1 MKILPRLRNGIAAL
15 TATLLVGACSDAP
28 TTPAAMQQI
37 AGGEAW
43 IAVPAP
49 EGLPD
54 LATWTPLL
62 GQESGARTRVE
73 ALSAR
78 AKAARLD
85 GDLEHAAALERE
97 AVGAAIRFITVSP
110 DPELISRAMD
120 AIAQWRD
127 AVGEDVDPRVYPQVA
142 ATHAA
147 VGEAMA
153 AAEAALTD
161 GDTVSALLRISDAA
175 AGIREHTPEAVALRV
190 LSRAESQLRASGVR
204 GPVLDRAVHLIRSA
218 RHELVDGDPSRALR
232 RALYALQLAEG
243 V

>member
-1 MKILPRLRNGIAAL
+1 MKNLPRLRIGIAAL
-15 TATLLVGACSDAP
+15 AAALLVGACSDAP
-28 TTPAAMQQI
+28 TMPAAMQQI

-54 LATWTPLL
+54 LSTWMPLL
-62 GQESGARTRVE
+62 ESESGARMRVE

-78 AKAARLD
+78 ATAARLD
-85 GDLEHAAALERE
+85 GDVEHAAALERE
-97 AVGAAIRFITVSP
+97 AVGAAVRFITVSP
-110 DPELISRAMD
+110 DAEVISRAMD
-120 AIAQWRD
+120 AIGRWRH
-127 AVGEDVDPRVYPQVA
+127 AVGEDVDPRVYPGVA
-142 ATHAA
+142 ATSAS

-153 AAEAALTD
+153 AAETALAE
-161 GDTVSALLRISDAA
+161 GDTVSALLWISDAA
-175 AGIREHTPEAVALRV
+175 AGIREHTPAAVALRV
-190 LSRAESQLRASGVR
+190 LGRAESQLRASGVR
-204 GPVLDRAVHLIRSA
+204 GPVLERAVHLIRSA